1 MAQKIKQANIFGRL
15 GSALGQGL
23 AESIPKET
31 ERLRLS
37 EGLKSLESE
46 DMSKLTPL
54 QRYNRYLSVPGV
66 LDRPEVVRSL
76 RDLSQV
82 EQTKQAYQNLAGQ
95 GGNSLQQAQARVRE
109 EEPQQRL
116 GAQQQ
121 QRLGATQPQRQRSKT
136 VWAQEQQRNIPG
148 ENAYENVPAIPF
160 TREEEIARKREYMAM
175 GFTPEQSDIEFQK
188 DKAERMARPQAY
200 EERRQFINKVQA
212 EGRQELDRQLA
223 LKLQK
228 NPIGQAEDP
237 NNIYKDL
244 TGEEKVRLEREMD
257 KQLRLNPNSNTK
269 DLADDFSQRALNMAK
284 AKGELNELGRTTGI
298 ENFLPKNTDDT
309 LRKLRE
315 FQGIF
320 KKAGNLE
327 EYQKLLINDFGMS
340 KQGSS
345 NIAYPRNNKIKEYIS
360 KYKKTPLNDLKKLD
374 TNARRAA
381 NDIGKLISGEDSILA
396 IASDLT
402 AHDPNFDQEAFFD
415 ELGLIKE
422 DLMLNDRLNREMTQG
437 RSALSWGDIRILPI
451 LKR

>member
-46 DMSKLTPL
+46 NMSKLTPL
-54 QRYNRYLSVPGV
+54 QRNNRYLSVPGV
-66 LDRPEVVRSL
+66 LDRPEVIRSL

-95 GGNSLQQAQARVRE
+95 GGNSLQQAQVKVRE
-109 EEPQQRL
+109 EEP
-116 GAQQQ
+116 
-121 QRLGATQPQRQRSKT
+121 QRLGATQPQRLGAAQPQRQGSKT
-136 VWAQEQQRNIPG
+136 VGAQEQQRNISG

-160 TREEEIARKREYMAM
+160 TREEEIARKREYMSM
-175 GFTPEQSDIEFQK
+175 GFTPEQSDIEFEK
-188 DKAERMARPQAY
+188 DKAERMARPKAY
-200 EERRQFINKVQA
+200 EERRQFINKVQS

-228 NPIGQAEDP
+228 NPVGQAEDP

-244 TGEEKVRLEREMD
+244 TGVEKVRLEREMD
-257 KQLRLNPNSNTK
+257 KQLRLNPSTNIK
-269 DLADDFSQRALNMAK
+269 DLADDFSQRAFNMAQ
-284 AKGELNELGRTTGI
+284 AKGELNELGNTTGI

-315 FQGIF
+315 FQSIF

-327 EYQKLLINDFGMS
+327 EYQKLLIKDFGMS

-345 NIAYPRNNKIKEYIS
+345 YIAYPRNNKIKEYIS

-374 TNARRAA
+374 TNARKAA

-396 IASDLT
+396 IGSDLT
-402 AHDPNFDQEAFFD
+402 AHDPNFNQEAFFD
-415 ELGLIKE
+415 ELALIKE

-437 RSALSWGDIRILPI
+437 RDMTPTWGDIRILPI
-451 LKR
+451 FKR

>member
-15 GSALGQGL
+15 GSALGKGL
-23 AESIPKET
+23 AESIPKEA
-31 ERLRLS
+31 ERIRRSQSFDRLAQ
-37 EGLKSLESE
+37 E
-46 DMSKLTPL
+46 DMSNLTPMQRTLKISGNPYVAENPQLL
-54 QRYNRYLSVPGV
+54 QTLGKLSE
-66 LDRPEVVRSL
+66 REM
-76 RDLSQV
+76 QK
-82 EQTKQAYQNLAGQ
+82 EAYKNLAGQ
-95 GGNSLQQAQARVRE
+95 SGNPLQQAQVKVRE
-109 EEPQQRL
+109 EEPQRL
-116 GAQQQ
+116 GATET
-121 QRLGATQPQRQRSKT
+121 QRLGATEPQRQRSKT
-136 VWAQEQQRNIPG
+136 VGVQEQQRNIPG
-148 ENAYENVPAIPF
+148 ENAYVNVPAIPF

-175 GFTPEQSDIEFQK
+175 GFTPEQSDIEFEK

-200 EERRQFINKVQA
+200 EERRQFINKVQS

-228 NPIGQAEDP
+228 NPIGQVEDP

-257 KQLRLNPNSNTK
+257 KELRLNPNANIK
-269 DLADDFSQRALNMAK
+269 DLADDFSQRAFNMSK
-284 AKGELNELGRTTGI
+284 AKNALNKLGSNTGI

-315 FQGIF
+315 YQNIF

-327 EYQKLLINDFGMS
+327 EYKNLLITDFGMS
-340 KQGSS
+340 EQGAS

-360 KYKKTPLNDLKKLD
+360 NYKKTPLNDLKKLD

-381 NDIGKLISGEDSILA
+381 NEIGKMISGEDSILA

-402 AHDPNFDQEAFFD
+402 AHDPNFNQEAFFD

-422 DLMLNDRLNREMTQG
+422 DLMLNDRLNRELTEG
-437 RSALSWGDIRILPI
+437 RDTLPSWGDIRILPI
-451 LKR
+451 FKR

>member
-175 GFTPEQSDIEFQK
+175 GFTPEQSDIEFEK
-188 DKAERMARPQAY
+188 DKAERMARPKAY

-360 KYKKTPLNDLKKLD
+360 KYKKTPFNDLKKLD

-422 DLMLNDRLNREMTQG
+422 YLMLNDRLNREMTQG